1 MASRG
6 ECDLVKEAFTGSLSI
21 SRALSIL
28 ELLADEDDGL
38 SLSAVARALEL
49 NKQIATRLITVLETT
64 NYIYKE
70 ATTGKYQLSHKLSNL
85 GLRRLMQSG
94 ILDPASSVIRD
105 LANETGEL
113 VRLALVENDR
123 LTWVLAAVGKQR
135 TLHIDPNYSLEIR
148 LHSTATGKAW
158 LSTLPIEWAIELM
171 QRAGIVALTK
181 FTITDLETLKAELK
195 TARRAGWAISVEE
208 TELGVGAVAAPILVR
223 GLDTTERCVGTISV
237 AAPVSRMARNDLEK
251 AAPLVISATRRL
263 ADMWPKLSST
273 PLALTGTHFRLGRG

>member
-1 MASRG
+1 MK
-6 ECDLVKEAFTGSLSI
+6 DAFTGSLSI

-49 NKQIATRLITVLETT
+49 NKQIATRLITVLETA

-113 VRLALVENDR
+113 VRLALVESDR

-158 LSTLPIEWAIELM
+158 LSTLPIERAIELM
-171 QRAGIVALTK
+171 DRAGIVRLTK
-181 FTITDLETLKAELK
+181 FTITDIEVLK
-195 TARRAGWAISVEE
+195 TELSTARQAGWARSVEE
-208 TELGVGAVAAPILVR
+208 TELGVGAVAAPILVK
-223 GLDTTERCVGTISV
+223 GLDGGERCVGTISV
-237 AAPVSRMARNDLEK
+237 AAPVSRMAPADFQT
-251 AAPLVISATRRL
+251 AAPLVVAATRRL
-263 ADMWPKLSST
+263 ADMWPKVSTT
-273 PLALTGTHFRLGRG
+273 PLVLGNSPVRLGRV